1 MDYKMLEK
9 IIDGKKVS
17 SKIREKI
24 KKFGDILKEES
35 GRTPGLAVVLV
46 GENPASK
53 VYVKNKIEKTEEVGF
68 KSIEHKLSKDVSE
81 EKLLSIVKELN
92 NDDKVQGIL
101 VQLPLPNHINADLV
115 LDSIK
120 PIKDVDG
127 FHAEN
132 VGKLWSGLNSLVPC
146 TPLGCSLLLR
156 QLNSDLSGKNAVIIG
171 RSNIVVSPW
180 LLYC

>member
-1 MDYKMLEK
+1 MTENK
-9 IIDGKKVS
+9 IINGKEIS
-17 SKIREKI
+17 AQIREKVKEFGETL
-24 KKFGDILKEES
+24 KKES

-101 VQLPLPNHINADLV
+101 V
-115 LDSIK
+115 
-120 PIKDVDG
+120 
-127 FHAEN
+127 E
-132 VGKLWSGLNSLVPC
+132 
-146 TPLGCSLLLR
+146 
-156 QLNSDLSGKNAVIIG
+156 
-171 RSNIVVSPW
+171 
-180 LLYC
+180 